1 MAKKERKNGTKL
13 LMKMIQMALL
23 SAIIVVMAYTPIG
36 FLKIGIVEITF
47 ITIPVIV
54 GAIVIGPLAG
64 AFLGAVFGTVS
75 FIQCFGMSPFGA
87 AMLGIS
93 PVNAFL
99 VCVPTRILMGL
110 LCALIFKAMNRSK
123 KAGIISVSV
132 SSISGALLNTV
143 FFVGTFILLFGK
155 TEEKH
160 TDKGQGRGEGR
171 WFEELQNSA
180 GAIAGDTGGTEKPR
194 GDGSAE
200 VGAHDDTGGLC

>member
-13 LMKMIQMALL
+13 LMKMIQTALL

-155 TEEKH
+155 T
-160 TDKGQGRGEGR
+160 D
-171 WFEELQNSA
+171 FFADLSA
-180 GAIAGDTGGTEKPR
+180 GKNIVAFIGAFVGLNGLVEAIACFVIATAVSKALITLNRKMKF
-194 GDGSAE
+194 
-200 VGAHDDTGGLC
+200 